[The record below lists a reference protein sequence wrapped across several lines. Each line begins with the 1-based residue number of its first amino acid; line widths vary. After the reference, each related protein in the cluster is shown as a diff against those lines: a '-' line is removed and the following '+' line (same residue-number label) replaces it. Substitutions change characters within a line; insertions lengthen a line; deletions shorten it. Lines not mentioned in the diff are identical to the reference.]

1 MSNHTKGVSNRIFF
15 LVGIQIVII
24 ATSFIILEL
33 FESQKIFEGN
43 AINIAGKNRFL
54 TEMVLNTVKD
64 QYIGGKLTGDPI
76 SALAIYEQNLQL
88 LKTGGTQVGMT
99 LAPLP
104 KEFNGQWE
112 NIHNLYLDYQA
123 KIQSF
128 VKSDSANKET

>member
-1 MSNHTKGVSNRIFF
+1 MSNHTKEVSHRVFF

-24 ATSFIILEL
+24 ATSFIILDS

-43 AINIAGKNRFL
+43 SVNIAGKNRFL
-54 TEMVLNTVKD
+54 TEMVLNAVKD
-64 QYIGGKLTGDPI
+64 HYIGGKLTGDPL

-88 LKTGGTQVGMT
+88 LKMVGTHMGMT

-128 VKSDSANKET
+128 VKYDSAN